1 MTPTY
6 QLDAIFNEASIPEVT
21 FVKPKEHRDL
31 VASLETKGK
40 HITICGPSG
49 CGKTTLVRKA
59 LQDAGVGTGK
69 FEWASGREF
78 SNENSWE
85 NFISK
90 RLNCSIDHED
100 LYSWMKA
107 CGILV
112 IDDFHHLK
120 SEVRNQIGKNLKLW
134 HEKEIRILIIGIAA
148 SAHDLLTIDPELG
161 IRNDP
166 YEMKVQDDSF
176 CSEVIERGEK
186 ALNLKFSDKSI
197 SEIIKV
203 CKCIPSAL
211 QAICRIACVHSDVK
225 QTCTKNITINISL
238 SEIREAVLRIYKGK
252 YFTKT
257 IGLAKGKQQ
266 ARSVHNTYFEIIR
279 NICLIDR
286 SEIPAEELFK
296 RIVGSQADPKERSRK
311 STSFYNCLNYLPAV
325 IADHG
330 LEDALFYDSQS
341 RTLSIEDP
349 SFRFYL
355 SLIDI
360 EEIKKHI
367 FVRSG
372 GFEWDVAVSFSGTIR
387 QIVEEFVLELKKNG
401 INVFYDF
408 DEQFKLWGTNL
419 RRKLADVYANDA
431 QYMVVFLNED
441 YPEKDWPSF
450 ELSIG
455 KDAREKRTS
464 EYLLPIV
471 VDDVK
476 VVGISDDI
484 FYLDLRKIT
493 PIQAAHEFINKLE
506 SSQQTAFA

>member
-1 MTPTY
+1 M
-6 QLDAIFNEASIPEVT
+6 
-21 FVKPKEHRDL
+21 
-31 VASLETKGK
+31 
-40 HITICGPSG
+40 
-49 CGKTTLVRKA
+49 
-59 LQDAGVGTGK
+59 
-69 FEWASGREF
+69 
-78 SNENSWE
+78 
-85 NFISK
+85 
-90 RLNCSIDHED
+90 
-100 LYSWMKA
+100 
-107 CGILV
+107 
-112 IDDFHHLK
+112 
-120 SEVRNQIGKNLKLW
+120 W

-148 SAHDLLTIDPELG
+148 SAHDLLTIDAELG

-166 YEMKVQDDSF
+166 YEMKVQNEEF
-176 CSEVIERGEK
+176 CSEVIEKGEK
-186 ALNLKFSDKSI
+186 ALNFLFSERSTM
-197 SEIIKV
+197 EIIKA
-203 CKCIPSAL
+203 CKGIPSAL

-225 QTCTKNITINISL
+225 RTIPESEKKSIDISL
-238 SEIREAVLRIYKGK
+238 TEMREAVLRIYKGK

-257 IGLAKGKQQ
+257 LGLAKGKQQ

-279 NICLIDR
+279 NICLIDK

-296 RIVGSQADPKERSRK
+296 RIVGSQVDPKERSKK
-311 STSFYNCLNYLPAV
+311 STSFYNCLNYLPDV
-325 IADHG
+325 ITDHG

-355 SLIDI
+355 SLIDTD
-360 EEIKKHI
+360 EIKKHI

-441 YPEKDWPSF
+441 YPEKDWPGF

-455 KDAREKRTS
+455 KDARDKRTS
-464 EYLLPIV
+464 EYLLPII

-484 FYLDLRKIT
+484 SYLDLRKIT
-493 PIQAAHEFINKLE
+493 PIEAAHAFIKKLE
-506 SSQQTAFA
+506 ASQQTSFV